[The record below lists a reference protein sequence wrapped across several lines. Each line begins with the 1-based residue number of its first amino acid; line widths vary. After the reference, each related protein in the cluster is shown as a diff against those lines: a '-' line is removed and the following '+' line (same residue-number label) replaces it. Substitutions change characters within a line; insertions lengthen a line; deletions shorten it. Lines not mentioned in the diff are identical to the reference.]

1 MARPAP
7 LGPTGPA
14 GTVTPADA
22 VADAAD
28 TTNLVT
34 QFNQLLANL
43 RAAGLCALDGQ
54 RHSPQPERAA
64 AAALSGSF
72 RVTENIAMKIV
83 VYAICKNEIKF
94 VDRWMDSM
102 GEADEIVVL
111 DTGSTDGTAARL
123 RARGARV
130 SEAIIAP
137 WRFDA
142 ARNRSLAL
150 VPEDADICVCTDLD
164 EVFHPAWRA
173 ALEQAWTPEAQQA
186 HYRYTWS
193 FQPDGREGVVFW
205 YEKIH
210 SRRGWQWIH
219 PVHEILA
226 APTARARGQIT
237 IPGIQL
243 DHHPDSSKSRSQYS
257 IAHCLELSVQETPE
271 DDRSMHY
278 LGREYFFYGRWDDC
292 IATLQRHLS
301 MPAARWADERAAS
314 MRYIA
319 RALEQKGRGSRRPG
333 SAVAGHCRSAA
344 PARTLYRSGL
354 AAVPAKRNTGPGV
367 LYFTACAL
375 AIRERPQSYIC
386 EAAPWGS
393 LPHDLRAVA
402 WYQLGRLQELGRS
415 PRRRSAVPCRSTAA
429 EQPAAHCRRPGRTPP
444 LSASASALQR
454 ASHPVNR

>member
-1 MARPAP
+1 
-7 LGPTGPA
+7 
-14 GTVTPADA
+14 
-22 VADAAD
+22 
-28 TTNLVT
+28 
-34 QFNQLLANL
+34 
-43 RAAGLCALDGQ
+43 
-54 RHSPQPERAA
+54 
-64 AAALSGSF
+64 
-72 RVTENIAMKIV
+72 MKIV

-186 HYRYTWS
+186 RYRYTWS

-226 APTARARGQIT
+226 RTDGQSAVRQIT
-237 IPGIQL
+237 VPGIQL
-243 DHHPDSSKSRSQYS
+243 DHHPDSSKSRSQYLPL
-257 IAHCLELSVQETPE
+257 LELSVQETPE

-278 LGREYFFYGRWDDC
+278 LGREYFFYGRWDNC

-301 MPAARWADERAAS
+301 MPTAVWADERAAS

-319 RALEQKGRGSRRPG
+319 KAYQQKSAPEQARAWFLR
-333 SAVAGHCRSAA
+333 AA
-344 PARTLYRSGL
+344 AQAPHLREPWMDLALMCYRQE
-354 AAVPAKRNTGPGV
+354 NWDGV
-367 LYFTACAL
+367 LYFTGAAL
-375 AIRERPQSYIC
+375 AITVRPDTYIS
-386 EAAPWGS
+386 EADAWGP
-393 LPHDLRAVA
+393 LPHDLRCQA
-402 WYQLGRLQELGRS
+402 YFR
-415 PRRRSAVPCRSTAA
+415 T
-429 EQPAAHCRRPGRTPP
+429 GRTGLALDEAKKALV
-444 LSASASALQR
+444 LSPTDPRLASNVEMLSR
-454 ASHPVNR
+454 M